1 MKKQAVRRGRQPDLA
16 ATLVSPD
23 PGMGAPL
30 KETEE
35 ARQAAVNRVASHE
48 QSYAGLLPLLTRLV
62 LDDSMDSRLAP
73 FCRMIGPATQE
84 TGAPPD
90 LGARLADAVILA
102 QEGMD
107 EPGLCSQLLAVYPD
121 LTILSIAPDMTSG
134 FMQQLCSRRRDLA
147 SVEHLDIAQ
156 TLRMAVRDPC
166 GRPREV

>member
-48 QSYAGLLPLLTRLV
+48 QSYAVLLPLLTRLV

-90 LGARLADAVILA
+90 QGSRLADAVIFA
-102 QEGMD
+102 QEETD
-107 EPGLCSQLLAVYPD
+107 EPGICSRLLVVYPD
-121 LTILSIAPDMTSG
+121 LIIMGVTPNLTTAFTLDLSSH
-134 FMQQLCSRRRDLA
+134 RREFVNRHQ
-147 SVEHLDIAQ
+147 EDIVQ
-156 TLRMAVRDPC
+156 PLRAAIRMSHQP
-166 GRPREV
+166 PREG